1 MNEMNEN
8 AISEIYSF
16 FEKTDKRV
24 LFAGAGLSVPI
35 YPNWNDLVKNI
46 AIQGILRRT
55 AVR

>member
-1 MNEMNEN
+1 MNEN